1 MNTQSKV
8 RNARVSLHVITAYP
22 YSFFSPEPEANKPG
36 IMVPFKKRNP
46 MDCFF
51 RNDADFDWLYPE
63 HFQLMSQKQWT
74 PLHIAKRAAEYL
86 NVKGAKILDI
96 GSGIGKFCLTA
107 AHHYPD
113 SHFFGVE
120 QRHELVHYAKITKKY
135 LALENASFINANITQ
150 VNFNEFDHFYFYNSF
165 YENIDREN
173 AIDDT
178 IETSYSLYEYYTR
191 YLQSVLKN
199 KPSGTR
205 VVTFQSL
212 GEILP
217 DSYKLVDLSFL
228 TLLRLWVKE

>member
-1 MNTQSKV
+1 
-8 RNARVSLHVITAYP
+8 
-22 YSFFSPEPEANKPG
+22 
-36 IMVPFKKRNP
+36 

-51 RNDADFDWLYPE
+51 RTDAEFDWLYPE

-120 QRHELVHYAKITKKY
+120 QRHELVHYARIAKKY
-135 LALENASFINANITQ
+135 LGQDNASFIHANFTQ
-150 VNFNEFDHFYFYNSF
+150 INFSEFDHFYFYNSF
-165 YENIDREN
+165 YENIDPQN

-178 IETSYSLYEYYTR
+178 IETSYSLYDYYSQ
-191 YLQSVLKN
+191 YLFTVLKD
-199 KPSGTR
+199 KPAGTR
-205 VVTFQSL
+205 VVTYQSL
-212 GEILP
+212 GEVLP
-217 DSYKLVDLSFL
+217 DDFKQVDQSYFN
-228 TLLRLWVKE
+228 LLRLWIKE

>member
-1 MNTQSKV
+1 
-8 RNARVSLHVITAYP
+8 
-22 YSFFSPEPEANKPG
+22 
-36 IMVPFKKRNP
+36 

-51 RNDADFDWLYPE
+51 RTDADFDWIYPE

-74 PLHIAKRAAEYL
+74 PLQVAKSAAGYL

-107 AHHYPD
+107 AHLYPD

-120 QRHELVHYAKITKKY
+120 QRHELVHYAKIAKNY
-135 LALENASFINANITQ
+135 LRLENISFIHANITQ
-150 VNFNEFDHFYFYNSF
+150 VNFKEFDHFYFYNSF

-173 AIDDT
+173 AIDDS
-178 IETSYSLYEYYTR
+178 IETSYSLYDYYTQ
-191 YLQSVLKN
+191 YLQSVLKD

-205 VVTFQSL
+205 VVTYQSL

-217 DSYKLVDLSFL
+217 DGYKQIESSHF
-228 TLLRLWVKE
+228 TLLRLWIKE